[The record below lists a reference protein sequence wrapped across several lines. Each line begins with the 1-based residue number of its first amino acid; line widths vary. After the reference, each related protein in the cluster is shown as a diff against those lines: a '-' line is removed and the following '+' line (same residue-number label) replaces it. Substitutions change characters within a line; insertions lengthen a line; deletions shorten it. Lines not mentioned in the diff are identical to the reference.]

1 MSFLENNFF
10 LLAIT
15 FGIFF
20 FAKLLQKKT
29 GLVLLNPILLTIALL
44 IIFLKMTNISY
55 ETYNKGGHLIEFWLR
70 PAVVALGVPLYLQL
84 EMIKK
89 QLLPILLSQLA
100 GCIVGV
106 ISVVLI
112 AKFMGAS
119 QEVILSLAPKS
130 VTTPI
135 AMEVTKAIG
144 GIPSL
149 TAAVVVAVGLL
160 GAICGFKTMKIM
172 RVGSPIAQGLM
183 GGGANITPGE
193 VSLAHNGVLFLDEL
207 PEFRRAALET
217 LRQPLETGQVVI
229 SRASGTMTFPCRF
242 MLAAAM
248 NPCPCGYLGDRRR
261 ACTCPPAQI
270 ARYRRKISGP
280 LLDRFDLLMEVPAV
294 DPSILASSPAG
305 ECSASI
311 RERVAAARRLQSSR
325 YAGTPFRNNAAL
337 SGKAL
342 QKYCRLLPEGRA
354 ILLRAV
360 EELALS
366 ARAYDRILKVAR
378 TIADLEGTSDIQD
391 VHLYEAVQYRA
402 FEQSLRD

>member
-10 LLAIT
+10 LLAVT
-15 FGIFF
+15 FGVFF

-29 GLVLLNPILLTIALL
+29 GLVLLNPILLTIAVL
-44 IIFLKMTNISY
+44 IIFLKMANISY
-55 ETYNKGGHLIEFWLR
+55 ETYNQGGHLIEFWLR

-149 TAAVVVAVGLL
+149 TVGLL

-172 RVGSPIAQGLM
+172 HVGSPIAQGLSM
-183 GGGANITPGE
+183 GTAAHAVGTSTAMDISSKYGAYASLGLTLNGIFTALLTPTI
-193 VSLAHNGVLFLDEL
+193 LRLLGVL
-207 PEFRRAALET
+207 
-217 LRQPLETGQVVI
+217 
-229 SRASGTMTFPCRF
+229 
-242 MLAAAM
+242 
-248 NPCPCGYLGDRRR
+248 
-261 ACTCPPAQI
+261 
-270 ARYRRKISGP
+270 
-280 LLDRFDLLMEVPAV
+280 
-294 DPSILASSPAG
+294 
-305 ECSASI
+305 
-311 RERVAAARRLQSSR
+311 
-325 YAGTPFRNNAAL
+325 
-337 SGKAL
+337 
-342 QKYCRLLPEGRA
+342 
-354 ILLRAV
+354 
-360 EELALS
+360 
-366 ARAYDRILKVAR
+366 
-378 TIADLEGTSDIQD
+378 
-391 VHLYEAVQYRA
+391 
-402 FEQSLRD
+402 